1 MTNENKLKI
10 VTLSHNI
17 KALCY
22 TLDKITLSEHCI
34 ASGTLTEI
42 VSQSRSTS
50 FSFNS
55 HINPLLC

>member
-22 TLDKITLSEHCI
+22 ILDKKTFSDHCLS
-34 ASGTLTEI
+34 SGNFIEI
-42 VSQSRSTS
+42 DSL
-50 FSFNS
+50 FELAKELKEMNKDE
-55 HINPLLC
+55 

>member
-42 VSQSRSTS
+42 DSLFKMAKVLKE
-50 FSFNS
+50 
-55 HINPLLC
+55 INKEED

>member
-1 MTNENKLKI
+1 MTNDNKLKI

-42 VSQSRSTS
+42 DSL
-50 FSFNS
+50 FKMAKELKEMNKEED
-55 HINPLLC
+55 